1 MARAEDAMSMKRED
15 EMVMSLRLHKEL
27 HERLRV
33 MAREQ
38 GRSLSAQIRWM
49 LIQAYREQVIARD
62 EPGQGEGRR

>member
-1 MARAEDAMSMKRED
+1 MARAEDAMSRKKDNE
-15 EMVMSLRLHKEL
+15 VILSLRLPKEL

-49 LIQAYREQVIARD
+49 LYAGYREQVIPRD